1 MKPRHKRLAFVLVG
15 LAGVAVAAAL
25 VLNAFRSNIVFAF
38 SPSEVIAGKVPE
50 DRSFR
55 LGGLVEMG
63 SVKRD
68 NDGLTVHFVVTDRA
82 KSVPVTY
89 KGILP
94 DLFKEGT
101 SAVSLG
107 HMGPDGVFHAEQV
120 LAKHDEKYMPPEV
133 AKELKEAKAQ
143 KEAQALKEA
152 KAQGKTV
159 PLTMNEG
166 GVSP

>member
-1 MKPRHKRLAFVLVG
+1 MKPRHKRLAFILVG
-15 LAGVAVAAAL
+15 LVGLGIGATL

-38 SPSEVIAGKVPE
+38 SPSEILAGKVPE
-50 DRSFR
+50 ERSFR
-55 LGGLVEMG
+55 LGGLVEKG
-63 SVKRD
+63 SLKRE
-68 NDGLTVHFVVTDRA
+68 NDGLTVHFVVTDLA

-107 HMGPDGVFHAEQV
+107 KMGPDGVFHAEQV

-133 AKELKEAKAQ
+133 AK
-143 KEAQALKEA
+143 ALKEA
-152 KAQGKTV
+152 KATGQDA
-159 PLTMNEG
+159 PLTMNE
-166 GVSP
+166 

>member
-1 MKPRHKRLAFVLVG
+1 MKPRHKRLAFIVVGLVG
-15 LAGVAVAAAL
+15 VAIGATL

-38 SPSEVIAGKVPE
+38 SPTEVVDGKVPQ

-55 LGGLVEMG
+55 LGGLVEEG
-63 SVKRD
+63 SLQRE
-68 NDGLTVHFVVTDRA
+68 NDGLTVHFVVTDLA
-82 KSVPVTY
+82 QNVNVTY

-107 HMGPDGVFHAEQV
+107 RMGPDGVFHAEEV

-133 AKELKEAKAQ
+133 AK
-143 KEAQALKEA
+143 ALKEA
-152 KAQGKTV
+152 KANNKDI
-159 PLTMNEG
+159 PLTMNDG
-166 GVSP
+166 GAKP